1 MAQISNK
8 FKELHINHI
17 KSAEK
22 ITKNLEDKQRE
33 NAFLYEEIRE
43 IRDKREEFEKSW
55 KENFERKLEKVKD
68 QRLKAIEE
76 IMKEMNILKDDL
88 EK

>member
-33 NAFLYEEIRE
+33 NAFLYEEIE

-55 KENFERKLEKVKD
+55 KENFERKFEKVKD

>member
-1 MAQISNK
+1 MTQISNK

-43 IRDKREEFEKSW
+43 IRDKREEFEKS
-55 KENFERKLEKVKD
+55 
-68 QRLKAIEE
+68 
-76 IMKEMNILKDDL
+76 
-88 EK
+88 

>member
-1 MAQISNK
+1 MTQISNK

-33 NAFLYEEIRE
+33 NAFLYEEIE

-55 KENFERKLEKVKD
+55 KENFERKFEKVKD
-68 QRLKAIEE
+68 QWLKAIEE